1 MPSKLKGKLRSGT
14 TVSRNQFQMELAD
27 MMGCDFDTAKL
38 ACESFEDLIMQHIAL
53 EDVMSFSFGK
63 IWGYTKEPKKVTGFY
78 SVLKNLQER
87 DGWTVAK
94 SGTPDIEWS
103 PEALYYTVTDPTI
116 FYEWPE
122 TRYTTKAR
130 AYRKDRGLPEIPE
143 YEGLSEEEI
152 TFLCEKAD
160 AQTYGV
166 KSKYEIMVE
175 NRRKRRNEK
184 IKLMGSEDYIKKMD
198 RELQLKK
205 GIKEEDLVE
214 HTHDEVIKML
224 EEEWKSIQNAE
235 TGIKKKKRNYEVPEK
250 YKRKQEELDKISD
263 REEKLKKYLQNDSQI
278 YMDDELV
285 KKVEEQQLLKNK
297 EKEKT

>member
-1 MPSKLKGKLRSGT
+1 MPSEINQLKILYVYLSGKSSHTANIQVLELLIHDINPPQDWYYSSLRYKLVYAGHL
-14 TVSRNQFQMELAD
+14 
-27 MMGCDFDTAKL
+27 
-38 ACESFEDLIMQHIAL
+38 
-53 EDVMSFSFGK
+53 
-63 IWGYTKEPKKVTGFY
+63 FY

-130 AYRKDRGLPEIPE
+130 VYRKDRGLPEIPE

-160 AQTYGV
+160 AQTYGA

-235 TGIKKKKRNYEVPEK
+235 TGIKKKKRNYKVPEK

-297 EKEKT
+297 GKEKT